1 MFSTRFHWDLR
12 PNRLTATLERKRRT
26 GARVLDLTVSNP
38 TQVGLVYPPEVLRAL
53 DDPRSL
59 VYEPNPA
66 GLEDTRRTVSAY
78 YAARGVEVPPGRI
91 LLTASTSE
99 AYAYLFKLLCN
110 PGDCVLTPRPSYP
123 LFEFLGDMECVRV
136 EQYPLCYQGEWTL
149 EPEAVAQAVSA
160 HARAVV
166 VVSPN
171 NPTGS
176 FLKHGELQELL
187 RICADRKLALIS
199 DEVFSDYALSSDP
212 ARVRSLAGVQDC
224 LTFTL
229 SGLSKV
235 AGLPQMKL
243 GWVVVNGPE
252 KLREEAIER
261 LEWIAD
267 TYLSVATPVQWAAET
282 LLRAGELV
290 QQQIRARMETNLSAA
305 RSVLA
310 GSAASLLRLEGGWS
324 LTVQVPRV
332 RSEEEWALRLLTEHN
347 VLVQPGFFFDFAS
360 EAFLVVSLLTPP
372 RVFADGIKGLKT
384 CLLNFF

>member
-38 TQVGLVYPPEVLRAL
+38 TQVGFVYPPEVLRAL

-243 GWVVVNGPE
+243 GWIVVNGPE
-252 KLREEAIER
+252 KLRDEAIER

-290 QQQIRARMETNLSAA
+290 QQQIRVRMETNLSAA

>member
-38 TQVGLVYPPEVLRAL
+38 TQVGFVYPPEVLRAL

-243 GWVVVNGPE
+243 GWIVVNGPE
-252 KLREEAIER
+252 KLRDEAIER

-384 CLLNFF
+384 CLMNFF

>member
-1 MFSTRFHWDLR
+1 M
-12 PNRLTATLERKRRT
+12 
-26 GARVLDLTVSNP
+26 
-38 TQVGLVYPPEVLRAL
+38 
-53 DDPRSL
+53 
-59 VYEPNPA
+59 
-66 GLEDTRRTVSAY
+66 
-78 YAARGVEVPPGRI
+78 
-91 LLTASTSE
+91 
-99 AYAYLFKLLCN
+99 
-110 PGDCVLTPRPSYP
+110 
-123 LFEFLGDMECVRV
+123 
-136 EQYPLCYQGEWTL
+136 
-149 EPEAVAQAVSA
+149 
-160 HARAVV
+160 
-166 VVSPN
+166 
-171 NPTGS
+171 
-176 FLKHGELQELL
+176 
-187 RICADRKLALIS
+187 
-199 DEVFSDYALSSDP
+199 
-212 ARVRSLAGVQDC
+212 QDC